1 MLSTCPCPRKAVPRM
16 SKKAKQMRRVLNYID
31 DFGSITRV
39 EAMRDLGVANLTAVI
54 SSLRKKD
61 VDIETNMMTGKNRYG
76 ETVHYAV
83 YSFPAKKVSDR

>member
-1 MLSTCPCPRKAVPRM
+1 M
-16 SKKAKQMRRVLNYID
+16 SKKTKQMRRVLNYID

-61 VDIETNMMTGKNRYG
+61 VDIETNIMVGKNRYG

-83 YSFPAKKVSDR
+83 YSFPAKKVSDH